1 MESKHTS
8 DDVCVRLYSRPLGLE
23 EYEWSSRPTRGV
35 VVVVPRSLSRGLG
48 FGVYTHE
55 EGFLCTTRESHIFW
69 GKKERKKSTLNPSLS
84 LSR

>member
-23 EYEWSSRPTRGV
+23 EYECSSRPTRG

-48 FGVYTHE
+48 FGVHTHEE
-55 EGFLCTTRESHIFW
+55 EGFLCARVKVIFW